1 MEKKGLGKAGLE
13 LSRHRFL
20 SFFLSFFL
28 SSFTETVTTSIG
40 HT

>member
-28 SSFTETVTTSIG
+28 
-40 HT
+40 HLQKL